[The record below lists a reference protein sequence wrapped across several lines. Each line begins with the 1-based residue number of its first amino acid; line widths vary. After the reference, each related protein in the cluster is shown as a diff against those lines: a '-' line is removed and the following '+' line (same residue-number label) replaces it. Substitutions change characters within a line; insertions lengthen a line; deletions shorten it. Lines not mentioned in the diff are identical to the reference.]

1 MNSKTNKKVVI
12 NLVGAIIVIMLSG
25 KLIYTK
31 DFFKEVSNPYKI
43 PDDVFEIIDMVSKD
57 NENYKKL
64 IRSTRIYNI
73 YKTV

>member
-25 KLIYTK
+25 KLIYTQ

-43 PDDVFEIIDMVSKD
+43 PDEVFEIIDMVSKD